1 MNQANKTEVK
11 LLTDDN
17 SNGLILAWPD
27 LYETKSYWLN
37 ILEIYYELI
46 NICLINNKH
55 IILITRDNR
64 DVNKDLLKINK
75 NLDIM
80 IEDKKSYFK
89 IYELNYDDIWMRD
102 QGPVMLRDTEGNYN
116 FSLLKFNGYGYKYNC
131 KNDKF
136 LSKYFIDKYYLYNKQ
151 YYKNP
156 LNIFKEL
163 VIELGNI
170 VYDQHLFIVNKN
182 PLIEHNDLEWTT
194 INNILKEG
202 FEDVLKTK
210 YIVMNLSPI
219 SGDDTNGHIDNL
231 IRLEKP
237 NNLYYMATN
246 DKLHPDYKILNNLKN
261 QIMQTDFNDRELI
274 PIYHDSND
282 IVKSSNNDFLPFSY
296 LSH

>member
-116 FSLLKFNGYGYKYNC
+116 FSLLKFNG
-131 KNDKF
+131 
-136 LSKYFIDKYYLYNKQ
+136 LS
-151 YYKNP
+151 
-156 LNIFKEL
+156 
-163 VIELGNI
+163 
-170 VYDQHLFIVNKN
+170 
-182 PLIEHNDLEWTT
+182 LI
-194 INNILKEG
+194 
-202 FEDVLKTK
+202 
-210 YIVMNLSPI
+210 
-219 SGDDTNGHIDNL
+219 HI
-231 IRLEKP
+231 
-237 NNLYYMATN
+237 
-246 DKLHPDYKILNNLKN
+246 
-261 QIMQTDFNDRELI
+261 
-274 PIYHDSND
+274 
-282 IVKSSNNDFLPFSY
+282 
-296 LSH
+296 